1 MYSIPLFLK
10 GIFMEIID
18 IEKSIIKKY
27 RKELWSPFVKAIKE
41 YALVEENDSI
51 AVCISGGKDSLLL
64 AKLFQELHRHSN
76 INFTVRYISMNPGF
90 SEYNLDSL
98 KNNCVAMGIDIE
110 IKNSNIFEI
119 AEKIA
124 GDYPCYLCAR
134 MRRGF
139 LYNAAKELG
148 CNKIALGHHMDDVIE
163 TTLLNIF
170 YASNYK
176 TMLPK
181 LKSTNFSGMELIRPM
196 VYVKEA
202 DIFKFIENAEI
213 VPMNCGCPI
222 ACRTLPSKRR
232 EVKDLIANLRK
243 VFPDVDKSIFNS
255 AKNVNLNCVLGWK
268 QGNTKHNYLDYY
280 KDYEID
286 EKEE

>member
-1 MYSIPLFLK
+1 MNIQ
-10 GIFMEIID
+10 EI
-18 IEKSIIKKY
+18 ERSIIKTY
-27 RKELWSPFVKAIKE
+27 RKELWSPFIKAIKE
-41 YALVEENDSI
+41 YELVNEGDHV

-64 AKLFQELHRHSN
+64 AKLFQELHKHSN
-76 INFTVRYISMNPGF
+76 ISFQVSYISMNPGF
-90 SEYNLDSL
+90 DDYNLTGL
-98 KNNCVAMGIDIE
+98 YKNCELMGINIQVFQ
-110 IKNSNIFEI
+110 SNVFEV
-119 AEKIA
+119 AEKL
-124 GDYPCYLCAR
+124 GKEYPCYLCAR

-196 VYVKEA
+196 VYIKEEH
-202 DIFKFIENAEI
+202 ITKFIEHAEI
-213 VPMNCGCPI
+213 VPMNCGCTI
-222 ACRTLPSKRR
+222 ACKVTPSKRR
-232 EVKDLIANLRK
+232 EIKNLISNLRK

-268 QGNTKHNYLDYY
+268 HKDTKYNYLDFY
-280 KDYEID
+280 KDLEID
-286 EKEE
+286 EENE